1 MKRNLRTDIFWISF
15 PLAMGFLSGFFSR
28 EGTKLYGMGIDK
40 PPLSPPA
47 IVFPVVWTVLY
58 TLMGIGAAL
67 IAGQPLE
74 KNRTLA
80 LNVFVTQLVV
90 NFFWSLIF
98 FNAQAYGFAFVWLLI
113 LLTLVILMAVMF
125 FRQNKTAGLLQI
137 PYILWLVFAAYLNY
151 SVWKLNG

>member
-1 MKRNLRTDIFWISF
+1 MKRNLKSDIFWISF
-15 PLAMGFLSGFFSR
+15 PLAVGFLSGLLSR
-28 EGTKLYGMGIDK
+28 EGTEIYGLGIDK

-47 IVFPVVWTVLY
+47 FVFPVVWTVLY
-58 TLMGIGAAL
+58 TLMGIGTAL
-67 IAGQPLE
+67 IGRQPFE
-74 KNRTLA
+74 KNRALA
-80 LNVFVTQLVV
+80 LNVFVTQLIV

-98 FNAQAYGFAFVWLLI
+98 FNAQAYGFAFVWLLV